1 MKLLKFIPN
10 FLTLTNL
17 FFGCLAVYYGI
28 MGDLETLAYLV
39 LAGMFC
45 DFFDGF
51 FARQFKI
58 DSQLGIQLDSLS
70 DLVTFGLTSSIVI
83 LQLIESSSFVVNNS
97 SNTYVKFVPFLAFLI
112 TVASSY
118 RLAKFNLNSIDS
130 NFKGLP
136 TPANALLIVFIPFFI
151 DYFETSV
158 LFQNIYLLVFLVLIS
173 SYLLVSNQTM
183 FSFKLKN
190 LSFKENKLIYFFVLL
205 SILLIA
211 IFGFASIPIIVVI
224 YIITNYLRF
233 IF

>member
-97 SNTYVKFVPFLAFLI
+97 SSSYVKFVPFIAFLI

-118 RLAKFNLNSIDS
+118 RLAKFNVNSIDS

-151 DYFETSV
+151 DYFEISA

-173 SYLLVSNQTM
+173 SYLLVSNQAM

>member
-1 MKLLKFIPN
+1 MKLQKFIPN

-97 SNTYVKFVPFLAFLI
+97 SSSYVKFVPFIAFLI

-118 RLAKFNLNSIDS
+118 RLAKFNVNSIDS

-151 DYFETSV
+151 DYFEISA

-173 SYLLVSNQTM
+173 SYLLVSNQAM

-211 IFGFASIPIIVVI
+211 IFGFASIPIIIVI
-224 YIITNYLRF
+224 YIITNFLRF

>member
-97 SNTYVKFVPFLAFLI
+97 SSSYVKFVPFLAFLI

-118 RLAKFNLNSIDS
+118 RLAKFNVNSIDS

-151 DYFETSV
+151 DYFEISA

-173 SYLLVSNQTM
+173 SYLLVSNQAM

-190 LSFKENKLIYFFVLL
+190 LSFKENKLIYFFILL

>member
-1 MKLLKFIPN
+1 VKLLKFIPN

-97 SNTYVKFVPFLAFLI
+97 SSSYVKFVPFIAFLI

-118 RLAKFNLNSIDS
+118 RLAKFNVNSIDS

-151 DYFETSV
+151 DYFEISA

-173 SYLLVSNQTM
+173 SYLLVSNQAM

-190 LSFKENKLIYFFVLL
+190 LSFKENKLIYFFILL

>member
-97 SNTYVKFVPFLAFLI
+97 SSSYVKFVPFIAFLI

-118 RLAKFNLNSIDS
+118 RLAKFNVNSIDS

-151 DYFETSV
+151 DYFEISA

-173 SYLLVSNQTM
+173 SYLLVSNQAM

-190 LSFKENKLIYFFVLL
+190 LSFKENKLIYFFILL

>member
-97 SNTYVKFVPFLAFLI
+97 SSSYVKFVPFIAFLI

-118 RLAKFNLNSIDS
+118 RLAKFNVNSIDS

-151 DYFETSV
+151 DYFEISA
-158 LFQNIYLLVFLVLIS
+158 LFKNIYLLVFLVLIS
-173 SYLLVSNQTM
+173 SYLLVSNQAM

-211 IFGFASIPIIVVI
+211 IFGFASIPIIIVI
-224 YIITNYLRF
+224 YIITNFLRF

>member
-97 SNTYVKFVPFLAFLI
+97 SSSYVKFVPFIAFLI
-112 TVASSY
+112 TLASSY
-118 RLAKFNLNSIDS
+118 RLAKFNVNSIDS

-151 DYFETSV
+151 DYFEISA
-158 LFQNIYLLVFLVLIS
+158 LFKNIYLLVFLVLIS
-173 SYLLVSNQTM
+173 SYLLVSNLNM

-211 IFGFASIPIIVVI
+211 IFGFASIPIIIVI
-224 YIITNYLRF
+224 YIITNFLRF

>member
-97 SNTYVKFVPFLAFLI
+97 SSSYVKFVPFIAFLI

-118 RLAKFNLNSIDS
+118 RLAKFNVNSIDS

-151 DYFETSV
+151 DYFEISA

-173 SYLLVSNQTM
+173 SYLLVSNQAM

-211 IFGFASIPIIVVI
+211 IFGFASIPIIIVI
-224 YIITNYLRF
+224 YIITNFLRF

>member
-1 MKLLKFIPN
+1 MKLLKLIPN

-97 SNTYVKFVPFLAFLI
+97 SSSYVKFVPFIAFLI

-118 RLAKFNLNSIDS
+118 RLAKFNVNSIDS

-151 DYFETSV
+151 DYFEIGA

-173 SYLLVSNQTM
+173 SYLLVSNQAM

>member
-1 MKLLKFIPN
+1 MILLRFIPN

-70 DLVTFGLTSSIVI
+70 DLVTFGLTSSVVM
-83 LQLIESSSFVVNNS
+83 LQLIESSSYVVNNS
-97 SNTYVKFVPFLAFLI
+97 SISYVKFVPFIAFLI

-118 RLAKFNLNSIDS
+118 RLAKFNVNSIDS

-151 DYFETSV
+151 DYFEIST

-173 SYLLVSNQTM
+173 SSLLVSNLNM

-190 LSFKENKLIYFFVLL
+190 LSFKENKLIYLFVLV

-211 IFGFASIPIIVVI
+211 VFGFASIPIIVVI
-224 YIITNYLRF
+224 YIITNFLRL
-233 IF
+233 IL

>member
-97 SNTYVKFVPFLAFLI
+97 SSSYVKFVPFIAFLI

-118 RLAKFNLNSIDS
+118 RLAKFNVNSIDS

-151 DYFETSV
+151 DYFEISA

-173 SYLLVSNQTM
+173 SYLLVSNQAM

-211 IFGFASIPIIVVI
+211 IFGFASIPIIIVI
-224 YIITNYLRF
+224 YIITNF
-233 IF
+233 

>member
-1 MKLLKFIPN
+1 MKLQKFIPN

-97 SNTYVKFVPFLAFLI
+97 SSSYVKFVPFIAFLI

-118 RLAKFNLNSIDS
+118 RLAKFNVNSIDS

-151 DYFETSV
+151 DYFEISA

-173 SYLLVSNQTM
+173 SYLLVSNQAM

>member
-1 MKLLKFIPN
+1 
-10 FLTLTNL
+10 
-17 FFGCLAVYYGI
+17 

-70 DLVTFGLTSSIVI
+70 DLVTFGLTSSVVM
-83 LQLIESSSFVVNNS
+83 LQLIESSSYVVNNS
-97 SNTYVKFVPFLAFLI
+97 SSTYVKFVPFIAFLI

-118 RLAKFNLNSIDS
+118 RLAKFNVNSIDS
-130 NFKGLP
+130 NFNGLP

-151 DYFETSV
+151 DYFEISA
-158 LFQNIYLLVFLVLIS
+158 LFQNIYLVVFIVLIS
-173 SYLLVSNQTM
+173 SSLLVSNLNM

-190 LSFKENKLIYFFVLL
+190 LSFKENKLIYLFLL
-205 SILLIA
+205 
-211 IFGFASIPIIVVI
+211 V
-224 YIITNYLRF
+224 
-233 IF
+233 

>member
-1 MKLLKFIPN
+1 VKLLKFIPN

-97 SNTYVKFVPFLAFLI
+97 SSSYVKFVPFIAFLI

-118 RLAKFNLNSIDS
+118 RLAKFNVNSIDS

-151 DYFETSV
+151 DYFEISA

-173 SYLLVSNQTM
+173 SYLLVSNQAM

>member
-1 MKLLKFIPN
+1 MKILRYIPN

-70 DLVTFGLTSSIVI
+70 DLVTFGLTSSVVM
-83 LQLIESSSFVVNNS
+83 LQLIESSSYVVNNS
-97 SNTYVKFVPFLAFLI
+97 SSSYVKFVPFIAFLI

-118 RLAKFNLNSIDS
+118 RLAKFNVNSIDS

-136 TPANALLIVFIPFFI
+136 TPANSLLIVFIPFFI
-151 DYFETSV
+151 DYFEISA

-173 SYLLVSNQTM
+173 SCLLVCNLNM

-211 IFGFASIPIIVVI
+211 IFGFASILIIIVI
-224 YIITNYLRF
+224 YIITNFLRF

>member
-1 MKLLKFIPN
+1 VKLLKFIPN

-97 SNTYVKFVPFLAFLI
+97 SSSYVKFVPFIAFLI

-118 RLAKFNLNSIDS
+118 RLAKFNVNSIDS

-151 DYFETSV
+151 DYFEISA

-173 SYLLVSNQTM
+173 SYLLVSNQAM

-211 IFGFASIPIIVVI
+211 IFGFASIPIIIVI
-224 YIITNYLRF
+224 YIITNFLRF

>member
-1 MKLLKFIPN
+1 
-10 FLTLTNL
+10 
-17 FFGCLAVYYGI
+17 

-97 SNTYVKFVPFLAFLI
+97 SSSYVKFVPFIAFLI

-118 RLAKFNLNSIDS
+118 RLAKFNVNSIDS

-151 DYFETSV
+151 DYFEISE
-158 LFQNIYLLVFLVLIS
+158 LFKNIYLLVFLVLIS
-173 SYLLVSNQTM
+173 SYLLVSNQAM

-211 IFGFASIPIIVVI
+211 IFGFASIPIIIVI
-224 YIITNYLRF
+224 YIITNFLRF

>member
-28 MGDLETLAYLV
+28 IGDLETLAYLV

-97 SNTYVKFVPFLAFLI
+97 SSSYVKFVPFIAFLI

-118 RLAKFNLNSIDS
+118 RLAKFNVNSIDS

-151 DYFETSV
+151 DYFEISA

-173 SYLLVSNQTM
+173 SYLLVSNQAM

-211 IFGFASIPIIVVI
+211 IFGFASIPIIIVS
-224 YIITNYLRF
+224 YIIINFLRF

>member
-1 MKLLKFIPN
+1 M
-10 FLTLTNL
+10 
-17 FFGCLAVYYGI
+17 
-28 MGDLETLAYLV
+28 
-39 LAGMFC
+39 
-45 DFFDGF
+45 
-51 FARQFKI
+51 
-58 DSQLGIQLDSLS
+58 
-70 DLVTFGLTSSIVI
+70 
-83 LQLIESSSFVVNNS
+83 
-97 SNTYVKFVPFLAFLI
+97 I

-118 RLAKFNLNSIDS
+118 RLAKFNVNSIDS

-151 DYFETSV
+151 DYFEISA

-173 SYLLVSNQTM
+173 SYLLVSNQAM

-211 IFGFASIPIIVVI
+211 IFGFASIPIIIVI
-224 YIITNYLRF
+224 YIITNFLRF

>member
-97 SNTYVKFVPFLAFLI
+97 SSSYVKFVPFIAFLI

-118 RLAKFNLNSIDS
+118 RLAKFNVNSIDS

-151 DYFETSV
+151 DYFEISA

-173 SYLLVSNQTM
+173 SCLLVSNLNM

-205 SILLIA
+205 SILLIV
-211 IFGFASIPIIVVI
+211 IFGFASIPIIIVI
-224 YIITNYLRF
+224 YIITNFLRF

>member
-1 MKLLKFIPN
+1 VILLRFIPN

-97 SNTYVKFVPFLAFLI
+97 SSSYVKFVPFIAFLI

-118 RLAKFNLNSIDS
+118 RLAKFNVNSIDS

-151 DYFETSV
+151 DYFEISA

-190 LSFKENKLIYFFVLL
+190 LSFKENKLIYFFILL

-224 YIITNYLRF
+224 YIITNY
-233 IF
+233 

>member
-1 MKLLKFIPN
+1 M
-10 FLTLTNL
+10 TLTNL

-118 RLAKFNLNSIDS
+118 RLAKFNVNSIDS

-151 DYFETSV
+151 DYFEISA

-183 FSFKLKN
+183 FSFKLKIPN
-190 LSFKENKLIYFFVLL
+190 SDFPLL
-205 SILLIA
+205 SNTQISQI
-211 IFGFASIPIIVVI
+211 
-224 YIITNYLRF
+224 
-233 IF
+233 

>member
-70 DLVTFGLTSSIVI
+70 DFVTFGLT
-83 LQLIESSSFVVNNS
+83 
-97 SNTYVKFVPFLAFLI
+97 
-112 TVASSY
+112 
-118 RLAKFNLNSIDS
+118 
-130 NFKGLP
+130 
-136 TPANALLIVFIPFFI
+136 
-151 DYFETSV
+151 
-158 LFQNIYLLVFLVLIS
+158 
-173 SYLLVSNQTM
+173 
-183 FSFKLKN
+183 
-190 LSFKENKLIYFFVLL
+190 
-205 SILLIA
+205 
-211 IFGFASIPIIVVI
+211 
-224 YIITNYLRF
+224 
-233 IF
+233 